1 MNEVIT
7 GLPVVALRGMTIL
20 PYMVIHFDINRK
32 NLIETVEY
40 AMLHGQKIFIT
51 GNLEDNKDDKA
62 EEKLRRIGT
71 VCEIKQIMKLQGNVL
86 RILVRGLNRG
96 NSLAYNMDDR
106 IMLANVDISDD
117 MEEHADELILTAH
130 ARDIKELVRLYA
142 AANPKLNKE
151 AIGRIMAA
159 DSLEEVL
166 YRTLAELPLENGK
179 KLEIYECGSMPER
192 CVQTKLAIKREID
205 IARIRKD
212 FMDEVRT
219 EIDKHQKEYVLREQ
233 LRVIRK
239 ELGEDGESEIDDF
252 LDRTKKLNASDEIK
266 KKLNK
271 EIARYRNM
279 MASSAEANVIRS
291 YIETLLEMPWDNM
304 SEDNNDIKNAARV
317 LNKEHYGLDK
327 VKDRVLEFLAVR
339 QKNGGK
345 DSPVVCLVGPPGT
358 GKTSIAESIA
368 RALGK
373 KYVRVCLGGVRDEA
387 EIRGHRR
394 TYVGALPG
402 RIIEG
407 IKDAGVKNPLMLFDE
422 IDKTGKDSRG
432 DTASALLEVLDSA
445 QNSHFVDHYMEVPV
459 DLSQVLFIATANDS
473 SMIPK
478 PLYDRMEIIEL
489 NSYTENEKLHIAA
502 EHLLAKQLEKNGLT
516 KKELNINKA
525 ALAAIIHGY
534 TREAG
539 VRNLERKIAQVCRV
553 TAKKLLAGELP
564 DSVMVKVTARNLE
577 DFLGRPRFKDDKAEA
592 YAQIGTVTGLA
603 WTSVGGDTL
612 TIEAGTMPGKGEMIL
627 TGNLGDVMKE
637 SARIALSYVRSVAS
651 EYDVPEDFFEKND
664 IHIHIPEGAVPKD
677 GPSAGITMSVA
688 ILSAVSKIP
697 VRAKLAM
704 TGEVTLRGR
713 VLPIGGLKE
722 KLLAAKQYGIDRVL
736 VPDADRADVEEL
748 DAEITD
754 GMELVYVKNMK
765 QVADEALLRKE
776 ALC

>member
-1 MNEVIT
+1 MNEVIK
-7 GLPVVALRGMTIL
+7 GLPVIALKGMTIL

-32 NLIETVEY
+32 NLMETVEY
-40 AMLHGQKIFIT
+40 AMLHGQRIFIT
-51 GNLEDNKDDKA
+51 GNFDDDREDGE
-62 EEKLRRIGT
+62 EEKLHDTGT
-71 VCEIKQIMKLQGNVL
+71 VCEIKQIMKLPGNVL
-86 RILVRGLNRG
+86 RVMVRGLERG
-96 NSLAYNMDDR
+96 KSIAYNFDEAVSLAD
-106 IMLANVDISDD
+106 VDISDD
-117 MEEHADELILTAH
+117 LKENPDEITRAAY
-130 ARDIKELVRLYA
+130 ARNIKELVMSYA
-142 AANPKLNKE
+142 AVNPKLNKE
-151 AIGRIMAA
+151 AAGRIMAA
-159 DSLEEVL
+159 EELLEVI
-166 YRTLAELPLENGK
+166 YRTIAELPIENSRK
-179 KLEIYECGSMPER
+179 AAIFECDDILER
-192 CVQTKLAIKREID
+192 CRLTELAIKREID
-205 IARIRKD
+205 IAKIRKD
-212 FMDEVRT
+212 FMNEVRA
-219 EIDKHQKEYVLREQ
+219 EIDKNQKEYVLREQ
-233 LRVIRK
+233 MRVIRE
-239 ELGEDGESEIDDF
+239 ELGEEGESEIDEF
-252 LDRTKKLNASDEIK
+252 LDKTKKLNASDEIK
-266 KKLNK
+266 QKITK
-271 EIARYRNM
+271 EIGRYRSM
-279 MASSAEANVIRS
+279 AASSAEANVIRS

-304 SEDNNDIKNAARV
+304 SKDNNDIKNAKKV
-317 LNKEHYGLDK
+317 LDKEHYGLEK
-327 VKDRVLEFLAVR
+327 VKERVLEFLAVR
-339 QKNGGK
+339 QLNGGK
-345 DSPVVCLVGPPGT
+345 DTPVVCLVGPPGT

-394 TYVGALPG
+394 TYVGAMPG

-407 IKDAGVKNPLMLFDE
+407 IKSAEVKNPLMLLDE

-432 DTASALLEVLDSA
+432 DTASALLEVLDTA

-459 DLSQVLFIATANDS
+459 DLSQVLFIATANDA

-489 NSYTENEKLHIAA
+489 NSYTENEKLHIAS

-516 KKELNINKA
+516 KKELSINKA
-525 ALAAIIHGY
+525 ALMAIIHGY

-553 TAKKLLAGELP
+553 TAKKLLSGELP
-564 DSVMVKVTARNLE
+564 QGTTVKVNARNLA
-577 DFLGRPRFKDDKAEA
+577 DFLGKPRFKDDKADEEA
-592 YAQIGTVTGLA
+592 QVGTVTGLA

-612 TIEAGTMPGKGEMIL
+612 TIEVGTMPGKGEMIL

-651 EYDVPEDFFEKND
+651 EYGTPDDFFGKND

-722 KLLAAKQYGIDRVL
+722 KLLAAKQYGIEKVL
-736 VPDADRADVEEL
+736 VPEANKADVAEL

-754 GMELVYVKNMK
+754 GMKLVYVKNMK
-765 QVADEALLRKE
+765 QVADEALLH
-776 ALC
+776 